1 MVYCGLSGDA
11 NDHDDDDD
19 DDDDDQDSTEE
30 VFLGVDDARLV

>member
-19 DDDDDQDSTEE
+19 NDDDDQDSTEE